1 MPAQNPLIA
10 FASDSAKPFGL
21 SSHFES
27 VLADFLEEALLA
39 KSRHRSVEI
48 ASLIEGLL
56 DKCMM
61 DAQPEVSIAVTHP
74 NDAPFELREAYI
86 IGQLSLAQTVA
97 TTHIN
102 KKVCS
107 RFLSTITDEA
117 NLKYIRA
124 LLDKE
129 LSNTDL
135 ADIVNH
141 SEEHTSRKLR
151 ELRELGIIESHK
163 MGKWSMNFLTSAALG
178 VIMEYNLGGGSD
190 EINADQAGAASEVFE
205 HANSTLSPIMRQHT
219 PLGRKRERVAA

>member
-10 FASDSAKPFGL
+10 FAADSAKPFGL
-21 SSHFES
+21 GSHFES

-56 DKCMM
+56 NKCMM
-61 DAQPEVSIAVTHP
+61 EAQPKVSVTATHP
-74 NDAPFELREAYI
+74 DDAPLELREAYI
-86 IGQLSLAQTVA
+86 IGQLSLAQAVA

-107 RFLSTITDEA
+107 LFLSAITDEA
-117 NLKYIRA
+117 NLKYVRA

-129 LSNTDL
+129 QSNKDL

-178 VIMEYNLGGGSD
+178 VITEYNLVGGN
-190 EINADQAGAASEVFE
+190 EINVEQADNASKVFE
-205 HANSTLSPIMRQHT
+205 HANSTLSPIMRTHT
-219 PLGRKRERVAA
+219 PLGRKRERYAA